1 MVHRASLAPVG
12 RMMASMLRALRLQEL
27 IVMEASEVLT
37 LARVLGAPAG
47 VCVCV
52 RERETERRWH
62 ECWACLLVIRH
73 FFLDPASC
81 LMSHVYR

>member
-1 MVHRASLAPVG
+1 MHTTRTRSGADTLFAAVPVVHRASLAPVG

-47 VCVCV
+47 D
-52 RERETERRWH
+52 
-62 ECWACLLVIRH
+62 APLFFGPGLL
-73 FFLDPASC
+73 
-81 LMSHVYR
+81 SHVYP